1 MTSDVRYA
9 RLIPMVQA
17 VLVTLDEGIVAD
29 EARASELAG
38 LAHAIA
44 DAESVMA
51 VSLLRASRQITVRVL
66 EMRGR
71 RAALLA
77 QYGLRTQ

>member
-1 MTSDVRYA
+1 MTTDVRYA

-29 EARASELAG
+29 EARAAELAS
-38 LAHAIA
+38 LAHALA
-44 DAESVMA
+44 DAESVRA
-51 VSLLRASRQITVRVL
+51 SSLLRASRQISVRVL
-66 EMRGR
+66 EIQGR

-77 QYGLRTQ
+77 LYGFGS